1 MGDTRILVVDDE
13 RFFREAIRDA
23 LEPAGFRV
31 ELAATGEEALAR
43 LADPGIGVVVLDLQL
58 PDLHGLEV
66 FRRAKRLRPELR
78 VVILSA
84 HTEQPHV
91 LEALRLGACDYLAK
105 PLHEEELVLA
115 VRRALAS
122 FGFEAG
128 WKGLR
133 ERMLRLESAIA
144 RLWEQASGRDAPGPD
159 ELRERIVR
167 AVADVLGAGKTSL
180 LLLDDGPGELR
191 VAATHGRK
199 IPDEGLDP
207 VRLGEGVAGVALARS
222 QPILVS
228 DVATDGRFPN
238 LGGERGYDSG
248 SFAVAPLLSG
258 TQAIGVLCAT
268 DRGDGPMDEDDLAL
282 LRLLAQQ
289 VARLLDRPERAEAGE
304 IETLAQL
311 EEAPALELIPG
322 GDARGAELVRSIC
335 EAVTAEVEPGR
346 ILAAALERIGRA
358 LGAAPVSLH
367 LGSTQRNGLFREAE
381 WDGGE
386 RSDRA
391 RLPVGVGLTGF
402 VFESGG
408 IVASDAPGRD
418 PRFVAEVDTP
428 QGGALRPFV
437 CGPIRFRGRT
447 LGVFRAFPARPE
459 NASPALAEL
468 LSAALSAA
476 VRNVLLYR
484 SLVQTI
490 EEVAAARRE
499 GRGEG

>member
-1 MGDTRILVVDDE
+1 MGDSRILVVDDE
-13 RFFREAIRDA
+13 RFFREAIRDV
-23 LEPAGFRV
+23 LEPAGFGV
-31 ELAATGEEALAR
+31 ELAASGEAALEC
-43 LADPGIGVVVLDLQL
+43 LSDPAIGVVVLDLQL

-66 FRRAKRLRPELR
+66 FRRAKRIRPELR

-84 HTEQPHV
+84 HTEQHHV

-105 PLHEEELVLA
+105 PLHNEELVLA

-133 ERMLRLESAIA
+133 ERMLRLETAIA
-144 RLWEQASGRDAPGPD
+144 GLWEQASGRDAPGPD

-207 VRLGEGVAGVALARS
+207 VRLGEGVAGVALARA

-228 DVATDGRFPN
+228 DVGTDGRFPN
-238 LGGERGYDSG
+238 RGERGYDSG
-248 SFAVAPLLSG
+248 SFAVVPLVSG
-258 TQAIGVLCAT
+258 SNAFGVLCAT

-289 VARLLDRPERAEAGE
+289 VARLLDRPGLAPAGE
-304 IETLAQL
+304 IQTLVQL
-311 EEAPALELIPG
+311 EETPLELIPG

-335 EAVTAEVEPGR
+335 EAVTAEVEPAR

-358 LGAAPVSLH
+358 LGAAPVSIH
-367 LGSTQRNGLFREAE
+367 LESAQRNGLFREAE

-391 RLPVGVGLTGF
+391 RLPLGVGLTGF

-408 IVASDAPGRD
+408 IVASDAPARD
-418 PRFVAEVDTP
+418 PRFVAAVDTP
-428 QGGALRPFV
+428 EGGAVCPFV

-447 LGVFRAFPARPE
+447 LGVFRAFPARGE
-459 NASPALAEL
+459 DASPALAEL
-468 LSAALSAA
+468 LAAALSAA

-499 GRGEG
+499 GRREA